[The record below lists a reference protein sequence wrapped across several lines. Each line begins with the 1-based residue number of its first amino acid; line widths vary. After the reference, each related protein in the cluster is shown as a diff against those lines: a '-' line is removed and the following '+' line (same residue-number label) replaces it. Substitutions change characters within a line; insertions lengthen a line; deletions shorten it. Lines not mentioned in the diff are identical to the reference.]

1 MKPADVDDLPG
12 MILQIHLGMNS
23 IATEPLLMKI
33 HKSEQFSC
41 EHKKYQGFESKLS
54 KIIGMKLNFDWDLSS
69 PKYSNTCKNHPLE
82 KKTWKTMPSFP
93 QKKRTIPF
101 PRIFHTNDVRKSQTK
116 VFLTRQTV
124 S

>member
-1 MKPADVDDLPG
+1 MVTGDPPWPPMKPADVDDLPG

-82 KKTWKTMPSFP
+82 KKNMENHAQLSAKKKDNSISTHFPYTWC
-93 QKKRTIPF
+93 
-101 PRIFHTNDVRKSQTK
+101 
-116 VFLTRQTV
+116 
-124 S
+124 